1 MSKSISDLLMRSQSE
16 IASALGLAPSEAR
29 IEGQALLRRAL
40 GGVSRAW
47 LIAHAEDPVDPEM
60 LPKFEIMVER
70 RLKGEPVAYITGFRE
85 FYGVEFKVTQDVLV
99 PRPETEL
106 LVDLA
111 LERVPEQGA
120 FRVLDL
126 GTGSGIVGISIA
138 RHRKRATVTAV
149 DKSPSA
155 LAVAKQ
161 NGEKL
166 ENIRFLESDWFAAL
180 QGEKFDLIL
189 SNPPYIAEGDEHL
202 ANLKFEPALALTSGR
217 DGLDAI
223 RSILEAAPSHL
234 EPGGWLFF
242 EHGYN
247 QGEICRELLSK
258 SFAEVVTW
266 RDLSGIERVSG
277 GRLTSR

>member
-1 MSKSISDLLMRSQSE
+1 LNP
-16 IASALGLAPSEAR
+16 AHALKLAADRLAKALELDAAGAGIEAR
-29 IEGQALLRRAL
+29 VLLAFAWK
-40 GGVSRAW
+40 VDRAW

-138 RHRKRATVTAV
+138 RHRKRTTVTAV